1 MESVAIGDEEEA
13 PDDCIAE
20 LDSVS
25 EVKERAAGVS
35 DSEDIVLC
43 DDIIEKSPD
52 ESASALGEVSDLNR
66 SFEIPDDV
74 GAAGAASESEGEVP
88 ANFRRFI
95 VDRSVDVSS
104 WRTFIFLPTLKCL
117 YSCFRG

>member
-1 MESVAIGDEEEA
+1 MLLKWVEENLE
-13 PDDCIAE
+13 DCKAK

-35 DSEDIVLC
+35 ESEDIVLSAG
-43 DDIIEKSPD
+43 DDIIDKYPD